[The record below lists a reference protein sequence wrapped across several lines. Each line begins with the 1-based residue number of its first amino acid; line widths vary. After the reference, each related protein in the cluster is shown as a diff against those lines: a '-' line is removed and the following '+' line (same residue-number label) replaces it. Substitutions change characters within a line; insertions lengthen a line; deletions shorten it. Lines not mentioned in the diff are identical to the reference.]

1 MERIKNNKNA
11 LSLFIASIIL
21 GVIAVIDLI
30 SAFSS
35 IDVIMDYIRKV
46 LVDQGMETEQALIIM
61 TGFKGGY
68 IFGLLLSAVLYLFV
82 VLSGLKSSMQGK
94 WRTATIVFGILLVIE
109 VFLTIA
115 IISAGLITIIET
127 GVVVWYLVSAILCK
141 PDEVKEPKTIEVVEE
156 RDENW

>member
-1 MERIKNNKNA
+1 MERINNNKNA
-11 LSLFIASIIL
+11 LSLFIASIVL

-30 SAFSS
+30 FTFSS
-35 IDVIMDYIRKV
+35 MDVIMDNIRKV
-46 LVDQGMETEQALIIM
+46 LIDQGMETEQALIIM
-61 TGFKGGY
+61 SGFRAGY

-115 IISAGLITIIET
+115 IISAGLIAIIEA

-141 PDEVKEPKTIEVVEE
+141 PDEVKELKTIEVVEE
-156 RDENW
+156 KDENL